1 MLNARH
7 LIFNIKKLGGNFQ
20 HVMKVSWQLMRVR
33 MKQKVVELRIISF
46 VLIPPS
52 SNNLEARQVHMLQM
66 MCVWYLLLVPVNCPL
81 WA

>member
-20 HVMKVSWQLMRVR
+20 HVLKVSWQLMRVR